1 MWIGQSTVFYDGIA
15 TLESRHA
22 MRSLVRGRQGAM
34 VTNDMGRHI
43 QIDGDDGGF
52 SAYVAG
58 PASGSGPGL
67 VVLQEWWGLV
77 PQIRDVCD
85 RLARSGF
92 VALAPDLYRGESTT
106 DPDEAGRMM
115 MGLEIERAG
124 RDLGAAVEALRR
136 EPAVNGGRVG
146 CIGFCMGCQ
155 LALYA
160 ACLRPDIAA
169 VVDCYGVH
177 PKVSLDLESCRA
189 KVLGVFAE
197 NDDFISSADVQL
209 LDDALSKAG
218 VDAKLLTYVGVQHA
232 FMNDARP
239 DVFDADTAVEAWR
252 DIENFLDA
260 ELR

>member
-1 MWIGQSTVFYDGIA
+1 MGMNENGREIEIASEDG
-15 TLESRHA
+15 E
-22 MRSLVRGRQGAM
+22 
-34 VTNDMGRHI
+34 
-43 QIDGDDGGF
+43 F
-52 SAYVAG
+52 KAYVAT
-58 PASGSGPGL
+58 PASGRGPGL

-92 VALAPDLYRGESTT
+92 VALAPDLFRGESTT
-106 DPDEAGRMM
+106 DPDLAGRLMM
-115 MGLEIERAG
+115 ELEIERAG

-136 EPAVNGGRVG
+136 EPATDGGRIG
-146 CIGFCMGCQ
+146 CIGFCMGGQ

-160 ACLRPDIAA
+160 ACLRPEIAA

-177 PKVSLDLESCRA
+177 PKVSLDFESCRA
-189 KVLGVFAE
+189 KVLGIFAE

-209 LDDALSKAG
+209 LDEALSKAG
-218 VDAKLLTYVGVQHA
+218 VEAKLMTYLGVQHA

-239 DVFDADTAVEAWR
+239 DVFDAETAAEAWH

>member
-1 MWIGQSTVFYDGIA
+1 MGMNENGRDIEIASEDG
-15 TLESRHA
+15 E
-22 MRSLVRGRQGAM
+22 
-34 VTNDMGRHI
+34 
-43 QIDGDDGGF
+43 F
-52 SAYVAG
+52 KAYVAT
-58 PASGSGPGL
+58 PASGRGPGL

-92 VALAPDLYRGESTT
+92 VALAPDLFRGESTT
-106 DPDEAGRMM
+106 DPDVAGRLMM
-115 MGLEIERAG
+115 ELEIERAG

-136 EPAVNGGRVG
+136 EPATDGGRVG
-146 CIGFCMGCQ
+146 CIGFCMGGQ

-160 ACLRPDIAA
+160 ACLRPEIAA

-177 PKVSLDLESCRA
+177 PKVSLDFESCRA
-189 KVLGVFAE
+189 KVLGIFAE

-209 LDDALSKAG
+209 LDEALSKAG
-218 VDAKLLTYVGVQHA
+218 VEAKLMTYLGVQHA

-239 DVFDADTAVEAWR
+239 DVFDAETAAEAWH

>member
-1 MWIGQSTVFYDGIA
+1 MP
-15 TLESRHA
+15 
-22 MRSLVRGRQGAM
+22 
-34 VTNDMGRHI
+34 TNDKGREI
-43 QIDGDDGGF
+43 QIASQDGEF
-52 SAYVAG
+52 KAYLAT
-58 PASGSGPGL
+58 PASGHGPGL

-106 DPDEAGRMM
+106 DPDVAGRLMM
-115 MGLEIERAG
+115 ELEIERAG
-124 RDLGAAVEALRR
+124 RDLEAAVEALRR
-136 EPAVNGGRVG
+136 ESATTGSRIG
-146 CIGFCMGCQ
+146 CIGFCMGGQ

-160 ACLRPDIAA
+160 ACLQPAIAA

-177 PKVSLDLESCRA
+177 PNVSLDLDSCRA

-197 NDDFISSADVQL
+197 NDDFISAADVQF
-209 LDDALSKAG
+209 LDEALSAAG

-232 FMNDARP
+232 FLNDARP
-239 DVFDADTAVEAWR
+239 DVFDADTAAEAWR
-252 DIENFLDA
+252 DIETFLEA

>member
-1 MWIGQSTVFYDGIA
+1 MGMNENGRDIEIASEDG
-15 TLESRHA
+15 E
-22 MRSLVRGRQGAM
+22 
-34 VTNDMGRHI
+34 
-43 QIDGDDGGF
+43 F
-52 SAYVAG
+52 KAYVAT
-58 PASGSGPGL
+58 PASGRGPGL

-92 VALAPDLYRGESTT
+92 VALAPDLFRGESTT
-106 DPDEAGRMM
+106 DPDVAGRLMM
-115 MGLEIERAG
+115 ELEIERAG

-136 EPAVNGGRVG
+136 EPATDGGRVG
-146 CIGFCMGCQ
+146 CIGFCMGGQ

-160 ACLRPDIAA
+160 ACLRPEIAA

-177 PKVSLDLESCRA
+177 PKVSLDFKSCRA
-189 KVLGVFAE
+189 KVLGIFAE

-209 LDDALSKAG
+209 LDEALSKAG
-218 VDAKLLTYVGVQHA
+218 VEAKLMTYLGVQHA

-239 DVFDADTAVEAWR
+239 DVFDAETAAEAWH

>member
-1 MWIGQSTVFYDGIA
+1 MGMNENGREIEIASEDG
-15 TLESRHA
+15 E
-22 MRSLVRGRQGAM
+22 
-34 VTNDMGRHI
+34 
-43 QIDGDDGGF
+43 F
-52 SAYVAG
+52 KAYVAT
-58 PASGSGPGL
+58 PASGRGPGL

-92 VALAPDLYRGESTT
+92 VALAPDLFRGESTT
-106 DPDEAGRMM
+106 DPDVAGRLMM
-115 MGLEIERAG
+115 ELEIERAG

-136 EPAVNGGRVG
+136 EPATDGGRVG
-146 CIGFCMGCQ
+146 CIGFCMGGQ

-160 ACLRPDIAA
+160 ACLRPEIAA

-177 PKVSLDLESCRA
+177 PKVSLDFESCRA
-189 KVLGVFAE
+189 KVLGIFAE

-209 LDDALSKAG
+209 LDEALSKAG
-218 VDAKLLTYVGVQHA
+218 VEAKLMTYLGVQHA

-239 DVFDADTAVEAWR
+239 DVFDAETAAEAWH